1 MSSNYLGGGLLVL
14 YKLPELLFPEG
25 FIDALKALEDVA
37 RSMTAWIQFVVP
49 PIDGVHERPNQTMD
63 VPLSSDTFTNCVPD
77 VTPAESSSRVLFLPG
92 HSMSKKALKDDVKA
106 RKSQA
111 PSPTELEGL
120 LFRIPILIEEYL
132 RQALKAEGDDE
143 AMRYIMAA
151 RVLFMII
158 KPLMNLE
165 VSVRALKNEG
175 QYSNERL
182 ALCR

>member
-77 VTPAESSSRVLFLPG
+77 VMPAESSSRILSLPAR
-92 HSMSKKALKDDVKA
+92 SMNKKALKDEVKA
-106 RKSQA
+106 RKSWA
-111 PSPTELEGL
+111 PWPTELEGL

-132 RQALKAEGDDE
+132 RQALKAERDDE

-151 RVLFMII
+151 RILFTII
-158 KPLMNLE
+158 RPLMDLE
-165 VSVRALKNEG
+165 VSVRNVQK
-175 QYSNERL
+175 
-182 ALCR
+182 CRGNLRSRDGSS